1 MYFSWYG
8 QACFKFQSGE
18 RIIIC
23 DPFGPRRAGLR
34 RPQLKADIF
43 ILPLFD
49 VIEDISLL
57 KKEGGEVFIISG
69 PGEYEVKGVF
79 IYGIKTPQKKPI
91 FLINLE
97 DIKIGYLGE
106 INLPLEPEEIKNL
119 GEPDVLILP
128 VGNKK
133 TALSPTKA
141 VELVEQIE
149 PAIIIPC
156 CYRLEGIKTELE
168 PLDKFSKELGVK
180 EIEKL
185 EKFRLKKN
193 EINKEKMRLVVLN
206 PI

>member
-8 QACFKFQSGE
+8 QACFKLQSGE
-18 RIIIC
+18 RIVIC
-23 DPFGPRRAGLR
+23 DPFGPKRVGLR

-43 ILPLFD
+43 ILPN
-49 VIEDISLL
+49 IEDVSLL
-57 KKEGGEVFIISG
+57 KEEGGEGFIISSS
-69 PGEYEVKGVF
+69 GEYEVKGIF

-133 TALSPTKA
+133 TVLSPTKA

-156 CYRLEGIKTELE
+156 CYCLEGIKTELE

-185 EKFRLKKN
+185 DKFRLKKN
-193 EINKEKMRLVVLN
+193 EISKEKMRLVVLN